1 MAETPPKRKARHE
14 VSPPAPLVELVSE
27 EEFSSGQKMPPTLS
41 RTMSFPARMRQRG
54 CDREEAMDDLET
66 GQGDIQDLEQAKP
79 VANSSH
85 PHFPKEIK
93 YSAASSNRMQKD
105 SRNDTSSSASV
116 ERFDLGN
123 DGKTPSSSESS
134 PAGMRGNW
142 PKKHHEIYCKTSNQ
156 HAIEVDINKSR
167 PSCSTP
173 SSSHSEPLE
182 SSLRGCDED
191 QVMDASPTLHMEVT
205 SSSSDEGGG
214 GLSSSHSS
222 MPNVVTQSNIG
233 SPACGDKESLTDSSS
248 FTICPISSDSS
259 NNAQPNTEAV
269 AKETLD
275 VKSFRQR
282 ADALEE
288 LLELSADLLQQN
300 KLEELAVVL
309 KPFGKEK
316 VSPRDTVIWLAK
328 SIKGMMLEESGR
340 RA

>member
-1 MAETPPKRKARHE
+1 M
-14 VSPPAPLVELVSE
+14 ELVSE
-27 EEFSSGQKMPPTLS
+27 EEFSRGQEKPPTLS
-41 RTMSFPARMRQRG
+41 RTMSFPARMRHRG
-54 CDREEAMDDLET
+54 CDREEAMDDMET
-66 GQGDIQDLEQAKP
+66 GQGDVQDLEQEKP
-79 VANSSH
+79 VPNSSL

-93 YSAASSNRMQKD
+93 YYAASSNRMQKD

-116 ERFDLGN
+116 QRFDLGN
-123 DGKTPSSSESS
+123 DGRTPSSSASS
-134 PAGMRGNW
+134 PSGMIGNCS
-142 PKKHHEIYCKTSNQ
+142 KQHHEIYCKTSNQ
-156 HAIEVDINKSR
+156 HAIEVDINESR

-173 SSSHSEPLE
+173 SSSHSERLE
-182 SSLRGCDED
+182 SSSRGCDED
-191 QVMDASPTLHMEVT
+191 QVMDASPSLHMEVP
-205 SSSSDEGGG
+205 SPSSDEGEG

-222 MPNVVTQSNIG
+222 MPNIVTQSNMG
-233 SPACGDKESLTDSSS
+233 SPPCGDDKEILTDSSS
-248 FTICPISSDSS
+248 FTICPISSDC
-259 NNAQPNTEAV
+259 AQPNTAV
-269 AKETLD
+269 GKETLD

-300 KLEELAVVL
+300 RLEELGIVL